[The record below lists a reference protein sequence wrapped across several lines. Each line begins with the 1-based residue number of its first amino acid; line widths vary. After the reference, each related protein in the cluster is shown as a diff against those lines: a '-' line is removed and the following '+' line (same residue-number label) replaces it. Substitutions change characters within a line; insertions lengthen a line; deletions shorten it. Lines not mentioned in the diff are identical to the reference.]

1 MSSST
6 KQISTPRGHRRLA
19 RGRSADR
26 RCTQVWF
33 SASPSGWERNRLLE
47 VQRIAGPEDLAALRP
62 TPGVLVPVVIAALAM
77 HLSVLIVSWSIV
89 GLAVLTCFVV
99 HRVIAQTFTLGPTG
113 AVVAG
118 LQGVGCTEET
128 EDQASCHRVVVRRRQ
143 SRTNEFFG
151 TASCVRFRGRPQPER
166 GYQLLVPMPG
176 RSHRVR

>member
-1 MSSST
+1 MADQRTDAVRKCGSRRRH
-6 KQISTPRGHRRLA
+6 RG
-19 RGRSADR
+19 GKDI
-26 RCTQVWF
+26 
-33 SASPSGWERNRLLE
+33 RLLE